1 MKTQLELYENKQII
15 KGSQTCDDFFFAL
28 GKNFKIEFI
37 LDDVVQVESRTF
49 SLATQS
55 VSSSGSSGSGSG
67 SSGSG
72 GGSSGSGSGSSGS
85 SSSNS
90 KVSTVGTAAQI
101 VTTVVSCLV
110 GRVLLLEIFT
120 TAVLILN

>member
-1 MKTQLELYENKQII
+1 MKTQRELYENKQII

-67 SSGSG
+67 SG